1 MANVNKLFTMFLVKT
16 LDIVAKMIYIIS
28 AKVSTHPYRVL
39 NLRKGL
45 ARHRKSKKRF
55 LTCFRAGE
63 SEVK

>member
-28 AKVSTHPYRVL
+28 AKVSTHLYRVL

-45 ARHRKSKKRF
+45 ARHRKSKKD
-55 LTCFRAGE
+55 
-63 SEVK
+63 S